1 MREVLTRRLS
11 KLDDYVPNLIVVD
24 GGYAHVKLVKEVV
37 DSFNLKIKVIGL
49 SKDEKHKTKAIVNE
63 SGQSLN
69 LKTNTALYRFLFNMQ
84 EEVHRYAID
93 YHHLRQTKTMVGSKL
108 DQIPGI
114 GPKRKKKLIE
124 TFGDIEKIKQASD
137 EELLEIVPKNIVDI
151 LKKEL

>member
-1 MREVLTRRLS
+1 
-11 KLDDYVPNLIVVD
+11 
-24 GGYAHVKLVKEVV
+24 
-37 DSFNLKIKVIGL
+37 
-49 SKDEKHKTKAIVNE
+49 
-63 SGQSLN
+63 
-69 LKTNTALYRFLFNMQ
+69 
-84 EEVHRYAID
+84 
-93 YHHLRQTKTMVGSKL
+93 MVGSKL